1 MPIPAKQVLAFD
13 FEGTTSGEAKRVPP
27 SEVTHDNRAEPA
39 EPGRDVKNL
48 SGNRNMNYRIV
59 CNLLLPI
66 DFGLKVELC

>member
-39 EPGRDVKNL
+39 EPGRDVRNL
-48 SGNRNMNYRIV
+48 SGNMNTIA
-59 CNLLLPI
+59 
-66 DFGLKVELC
+66 LCVITLAY